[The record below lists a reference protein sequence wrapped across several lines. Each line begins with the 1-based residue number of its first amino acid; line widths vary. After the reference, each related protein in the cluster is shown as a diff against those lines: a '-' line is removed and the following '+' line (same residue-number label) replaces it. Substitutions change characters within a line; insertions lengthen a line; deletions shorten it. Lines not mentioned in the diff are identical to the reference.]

1 MCGIVGR
8 YNINKK
14 VKKHNIEEMLNAI
27 IHRGPDDSGI
37 WVEKNIGI
45 GHRLLKIQ
53 DLSEKSV
60 QPYKYQNL
68 VMAFNGEIYNYEEL
82 KKELKVKGIHL
93 IP

>member
-53 DLSEKSV
+53 DL
-60 QPYKYQNL
+60 
-68 VMAFNGEIYNYEEL
+68 
-82 KKELKVKGIHL
+82 
-93 IP
+93 